1 VARSAPL
8 VDPHGTGP
16 LVQRAGPVRPDVP
29 LVRCRL
35 SARASRDGS
44 RLTQGIKVRDVS
56 EGQGDSEAVTVL
68 RIAEAEIDED
78 LSRQLQ
84 SLLQACFSGYPNR
97 SYFKLPPHFRYI
109 ATRSDGVV
117 AAQMGVE
124 LRAIRAGDLVLRT
137 FGVVDL
143 CVGGSERSRGLAS
156 MLLAEVTEFARAC
169 AMAFVILFADDGRL
183 YARNGW
189 THVSNRCTWVKID
202 NHTTLGLTSRVDPGV
217 MMVKAVGNQAWPADD
232 VDLLGHLF
240 LRSGAAGPR
249 RPACSLPLM

>member
-1 VARSAPL
+1 
-8 VDPHGTGP
+8 
-16 LVQRAGPVRPDVP
+16 
-29 LVRCRL
+29 
-35 SARASRDGS
+35 
-44 RLTQGIKVRDVS
+44 VS

-84 SLLQACFSGYPNR
+84 SLLQACFPGYPNR
-97 SYFKLPPHFRYI
+97 SYFKLPPHFRYV
-109 ATRSDGVV
+109 AMRTDGVV

-124 LRAIRAGDLVLRT
+124 LRVIRAGDLVVRT

-169 AMAFVILFADDGRL
+169 GMAFIILFADDDRL

-189 THVSNRCTWVKID
+189 AHVSNRCTWVKID
-202 NHTTLGLTSRVDPGV
+202 NHATLGLASRMDPGV
-217 MMVKAVGNQAWPADD
+217 MMVKTVGDQAWPADD
-232 VDLLGHLF
+232 IDLLGHLF
-240 LRSGAAGPR
+240 
-249 RPACSLPLM
+249 